1 MDSLSTDGKHL
12 MIRWGQLQFT
22 DSVCLHMCPP
32 SLLPDV
38 KRPVVISDCRR
49 TKTSDF
55 SDFDT
60 NDVTKHFLSFP
71 VYVTTGSVF
80 KIYWQVIYN
89 YFSVSLWKIKDLQVT
104 VFSLSIKLTEIK
116 KKKTAWI
123 PSNVNIDE
131 RHIFIFIVD
140 YCPTG
145 MFENDRMNLQN
156 ILWGNFSMKLKS
168 NLLTDY

>member
-1 MDSLSTDGKHL
+1 
-12 MIRWGQLQFT
+12 
-22 DSVCLHMCPP
+22 MCPP

-80 KIYWQVIYN
+80 KISWKVVYN
-89 YFSVSLWKIKDLQVT
+89 YFSVSMWNIKDLQVKLI
-104 VFSLSIKLTEIK
+104 SLSENLTQIR

-123 PSNVNIDE
+123 PSNID
-131 RHIFIFIVD
+131 I
-140 YCPTG
+140 
-145 MFENDRMNLQN
+145 
-156 ILWGNFSMKLKS
+156 
-168 NLLTDY
+168 